1 MDYSLTFAR
10 HFARLVWLLLHDTG
24 NIDEQK
30 ATLRA
35 LVTVSKEGPVA
46 LLARGEDVEANGQL
60 LPSALSG
67 AAELAIRLGSHGLL
81 EVRVDSGAAPAD
93 ILGVARVIGADVTND
108 DGARLAEEKIRVLA
122 PRTVHCVFVPA
133 PRPAAPP
140 PAPDVA
146 KPQAPAVDSTAPTP
160 IALDRVVTPPVAA
173 PAPPPSAPAPAPV
186 ATQPAAAGDALDSV
200 GLPAIEMDV
209 DLAELPP
216 TPEPAAAEAPVAPPV
231 AAPPAGAAPIM
242 HDSSGGMW
250 MQFSATQQPKESVEE
265 LLGKLDTPLHV
276 NAATATLDDLVTI
289 AENAAREGRSTVVAD
304 VFHGVVSRE
313 ARVSDPEL
321 RRAYVMA
328 IRRLSRPPLL
338 RAVAALL
345 PRKREKTAE
354 YVAVL
359 VRTGE
364 DGADALIDQLTQAQ
378 TAADRRCYYDVL
390 IQLKAGVP
398 ALVHML
404 GDARW
409 FVARNAADLLG
420 EMKAGEAEGPLI
432 DLLRHRDDR
441 VRRAATY
448 ALVSIGTP
456 SALRAIHGAIRD
468 DSPAVRMQA
477 AQAIA
482 ARGGEK
488 SAGTLT
494 RALDE
499 ESDPEVQLAL
509 IAALGK
515 IGTPDAVQKL
525 IKAAEPEGRF
535 FKKKPTP
542 FRVAAV
548 QALGEAR
555 TTVALAALTE
565 LQGDR
570 ERDVRDAAARLLA
583 TVKR

>member
-46 LLARGEDVEANGQL
+46 LLVRGEDVEANGQL

-67 AAELAIRLGSHGLL
+67 AAELAIRLASHGLL
-81 EVRVDSGAAPAD
+81 EVRIDSGAAPAD
-93 ILGVARVIGADVTND
+93 ILGVARVIGGDVTDD
-108 DGARLAEEKIRVLA
+108 DGARLGEEKIRVLA

-133 PRPAAPP
+133 PRPAAAS
-140 PAPDVA
+140 PAPEVA
-146 KPQAPAVDSTAPTP
+146 KQQPAVVDSTAPTP
-160 IALDRVVTPPVAA
+160 VAFDRLVTPPVAA
-173 PAPPPSAPAPAPV
+173 PAAPLAPPPAPAPAQPV
-186 ATQPAAAGDALDSV
+186 AAAESLDSV

-216 TPEPAAAEAPVAPPV
+216 APAAAAADATPTPAV
-231 AAPPAGAAPIM
+231 AAPPVGSAPIM

-265 LLGKLDTPLHV
+265 LLAKLDTPLHV
-276 NAATATLDDLVTI
+276 NAATATLDDLVTV

-420 EMKAGEAEGPLI
+420 EMKAGEAEGPLV

-456 SALRAIHGAIRD
+456 TALRAIHGAIRD

-509 IAALGK
+509 ISALGK

-570 ERDVRDAAARLLA
+570 DRDVRDAAARLLA

>member
-46 LLARGEDVEANGQL
+46 LLARGDEVEANGQI

-67 AAELAIRLGSHGLL
+67 AAELAIRLASHGLL
-81 EVRVDSGAAPAD
+81 EVRVDASAVPAD
-93 ILGVARVIGADVTND
+93 ILGVARVIGGSVTDD
-108 DGARLAEEKIRVLA
+108 DGARVAEEKIRALA

-133 PRPAAPP
+133 PRP
-140 PAPDVA
+140 
-146 KPQAPAVDSTAPTP
+146 
-160 IALDRVVTPPVAA
+160 VAA
-173 PAPPPSAPAPAPV
+173 PADAVPSAPPAVAAHAAATPVTLDRV
-186 ATQPAAAGDALDSV
+186 ATPPAAAVPAAPPAASPPAARDEELLDSA
-200 GLPAIEMDV
+200 GLPAIEMEM
-209 DLAELPP
+209 DLAELP
-216 TPEPAAAEAPVAPPV
+216 
-231 AAPPAGAAPIM
+231 AAPAEGAAPAGDAAGSAVATPAMGAGGAPIV
-242 HDSSGGMW
+242 HDSTGGMW
-250 MQFSATQQPKESVEE
+250 MQFSATQQPKESSDE
-265 LLGKLDTPLHV
+265 LLAKLDSPQHV
-276 NAATATLDDLVTI
+276 QGVTATLDDLVTV

-313 ARVSDPEL
+313 ARVSDSEL

-354 YVAVL
+354 YLAVL

-420 EMKAGEAEGPLI
+420 EMKAAEAEGPLI

-456 SALRAIHGAIRD
+456 TALRAIHGAIRD

-499 ESDPEVQLAL
+499 ETDPDVQLAL
-509 IAALGK
+509 LSALGK

-525 IKAAEPEGRF
+525 VKAAEPEGRF

-555 TTVALAALTE
+555 TAVALAALTE

-583 TVKR
+583 TVKK

>member
-46 LLARGEDVEANGQL
+46 LLVRGEDVEANGQL

-67 AAELAIRLGSHGLL
+67 AAELAIRLASHGLL
-81 EVRVDSGAAPAD
+81 EVRIDSGAAPAD
-93 ILGVARVIGADVTND
+93 ILGVARVIGGDVTDD
-108 DGARLAEEKIRVLA
+108 DGARLGEEKIRVLA

-133 PRPAAPP
+133 PRPAAAS
-140 PAPDVA
+140 PAPEVA
-146 KPQAPAVDSTAPTP
+146 KQQPAVVDSTAPTP
-160 IALDRVVTPPVAA
+160 VAFDRLVTPPVAA
-173 PAPPPSAPAPAPV
+173 PAAPLAPPPAPAPAQPV
-186 ATQPAAAGDALDSV
+186 AAAESLDSV

-216 TPEPAAAEAPVAPPV
+216 APAAAAADATPTAAV
-231 AAPPAGAAPIM
+231 AAPPAGSAPIM

-265 LLGKLDTPLHV
+265 LLAKLDTPLHV
-276 NAATATLDDLVTI
+276 NAATATLDDLVTV

-420 EMKAGEAEGPLI
+420 EMKAGEAEGPLV

-456 SALRAIHGAIRD
+456 TALRAIHGAIRD

-509 IAALGK
+509 ISALGK

-570 ERDVRDAAARLLA
+570 DRDVRDAAARLLA

>member
-46 LLARGEDVEANGQL
+46 LLARGEEVEANGQI

-67 AAELAIRLGSHGLL
+67 AGELAIRFASHGLI
-81 EVRVDSGAAPAD
+81 EVRVDASAAPAD
-93 ILGVARVIGADVTND
+93 ILGVARVIGGDVADD
-108 DGARLAEEKIRVLA
+108 DGARVAEEKIRVLA
-122 PRTVHCVFVPA
+122 ARTVHCVFVPA
-133 PRPAAPP
+133 PRPVAAPP
-140 PAPDVA
+140 AAAVPA
-146 KPQAPAVDSTAPTP
+146 APAHAAATP
-160 IALDRVVTPPVAA
+160 VALDRVATPPVAA
-173 PAPPPSAPAPAPV
+173 AASKAEPAPAAAEP
-186 ATQPAAAGDALDSV
+186 PAPSAELLDSA
-200 GLPAIEMDV
+200 GLPAIEMEM
-209 DLAELPP
+209 DLAELPAR
-216 TPEPAAAEAPVAPPV
+216 PEPAGADAPPTPAV
-231 AAPPAGAAPIM
+231 ATPPVGGAPIV
-242 HDSSGGMW
+242 HDSTGGMW
-250 MQFSATQQPKESVEE
+250 MQFSATQQPKESSDE
-265 LLGKLDTPLHV
+265 LLAKLDASHHV
-276 NAATATLDDLVTI
+276 QAVTGTLDDLVTV
-289 AENAAREGRSTVVAD
+289 AENAAREGRSTAVAD

-420 EMKAGEAEGPLI
+420 EMKAGEAEGPLV

-456 SALRAIHGAIRD
+456 TALRAIHGAIRD

-499 ESDPEVQLAL
+499 ENDPEVQLAL
-509 IAALGK
+509 LAALGK

-525 IKAAEPEGRF
+525 VKAAEPEGRF

-555 TTVALAALTE
+555 TPVALAALTE